1 VTSLR
6 LQISTDEE
14 RALDLQ
20 GPEGRVLRYEFDAN
34 RAQIVLGRRGGVDV
48 LLPES
53 SVALEHARI
62 LRQAGGYFLVD
73 EGSAEGTR
81 LNGVAVPV
89 GGKTALR
96 NGDRVGIGEFV
107 VEIQIE
113 TGVDWPAESSSSGS
127 MARHMAEEV
136 LERLGP
142 GDSQPSLEVLDG
154 PEVGVL
160 LVLSELGR
168 TYVLGCTG
176 RGELRLDDVD
186 LWRERAALVRDAEGV
201 TIRELGSVPPPLVN
215 GARLEGA
222 RVLQDGDVV
231 SLAGVSL
238 LFRDPAE
245 MYLRRL
251 EASVPEPEA
260 PADHDTRSTGS
271 RAVVTERPPSTKAP
285 RSGLDAGLWWL
296 AIVVAALA
304 MGGLVWVLS

>member
-6 LQISTDEE
+6 LQITADQDPRLELRGPDAE
-14 RALDLQ
+14 RH
-20 GPEGRVLRYEFDAN
+20 VFRYEFDAN

-48 LLPES
+48 LLPEP

-62 LRQAGGYFLVD
+62 LRHAGGYFLVD

-96 NGDRVGIGEFV
+96 NGDRVGIGDFV
-107 VEIQIE
+107 VEVQIAS
-113 TGVDWPAESSSSGS
+113 GVDWPAESSGS

-154 PEVGVL
+154 PGAGVL

-231 SLAGVSL
+231 SLAGASL

-251 EASVPEPEA
+251 EASVPQDSDEDEVAVSSAASAVA
-260 PADHDTRSTGS
+260 PSSRAALAPGGS
-271 RAVVTERPPSTKAP
+271 R
-285 RSGLDAGLWWL
+285 LDAGLWW
-296 AIVVAALA
+296 AAVVVALLA
-304 MGGLVWVLS
+304 VGAMVWVLS